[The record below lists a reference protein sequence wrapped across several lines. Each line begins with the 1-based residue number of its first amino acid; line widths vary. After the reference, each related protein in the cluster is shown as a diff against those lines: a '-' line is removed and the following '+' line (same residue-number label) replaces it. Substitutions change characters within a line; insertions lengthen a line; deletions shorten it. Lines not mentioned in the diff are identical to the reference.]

1 MLLFCFSQTALQ
13 KLTHPDARDCAW
25 SSTSSPV
32 TGSGSGDDCE
42 PDAAGDGT
50 NCSVPVEVPT
60 PESSVN
66 RVVEPL
72 LAEEELV
79 GDAVAAAGAASGAET
94 L

>member
-1 MLLFCFSQTALQ
+1 MQR
-13 KLTHPDARDCAW
+13 LTHPNASDCSW

-32 TGSGSGDDCE
+32 TGSGSGGDCE
-42 PDAAGDGT
+42 PDAAAGEGT

-79 GDAVAAAGAASGAET
+79 GDAVAAAGAASGAASGAEV